1 MFLFPTEVPVTLF
14 LVGAAFG
21 GALCL
26 PAHKPET
33 HILPGPNNGE
43 GFMWLSICGS
53 SFLLGRLLEGTQP
66 MQQ

>member
-33 HILPGPNNGE
+33 HILPVIKVENTVYE
-43 GFMWLSICGS
+43 LHMARF
-53 SFLLGRLLEGTQP
+53 
-66 MQQ
+66 